1 MKSLRRVLS
10 VVPAACLGLAG
21 AAVLAPPAHAAG
33 ANIQITEIAY
43 GGKVTGSTTG
53 GDGEYVEI
61 TNEGDA
67 FQDLTGWTYDTGA
80 TQPTAGAGISLS
92 GTLAPGASLI
102 VTDVAAAEFRA
113 EWGLKS
119 SVQVISNNKTHTLD
133 GGPNAAYVFDAG
145 DTVVDTVAYPAK
157 GAAGAFTGKGQAMT
171 ATAATSS
178 QSTTAGWAVE
188 TVGDSEGSW
197 TSASGAVGSPG
208 ASTYGT
214 STPASVRTATVVEDP
229 HSVLKI
235 GAVDATAGTVTLHNT
250 GTSDHDISGWTIQDA
265 AGTVITIPAG
275 TTLAAGASQT
285 FTATAN
291 TFDAGTDTA
300 KLYDGTT
307 LVDSSAWNADANGA
321 DVTINE
327 VSSDNA
333 TAAQLAAG
341 DPMGDAIELY
351 NKGDAAVDLTGWK
364 QIDSGAASSATTFG
378 PIYVNGS
385 STPASTMT
393 IPAHGYAVF
402 SSKAGLSSGG
412 DGVKLYLPDGTLV
425 DSLTYGAGE
434 AGIDEAADPDNTI
447 RSVAA
452 CPDGSHTYLKV
463 TSYSFGASNAAA
475 CATGVAL
482 GSSTGPTSDVP
493 CTTEAPSAT
502 TDPVAGAVAWPGSQD
517 VAVADGVC
525 AWDGGG
531 TQQDLSGLVFDPT
544 DPNILWA
551 VKNKS
556 VVYKLTKTAGVWQKI
571 TTDGWANGKNITF
584 PGGTGLPDSEGMTV
598 GPDGALYVT
607 TERDNANNSVPLD
620 TILRFDPTGSGTTL
634 TATDEWNL
642 TSDLFAADDSA
653 DANLGFEGVT
663 YVPDSYLTANGFIDD
678 HTHAAYDPATYPT
691 KETAGLFF
699 AAVEKTGHLE
709 AYALNSDHTF
719 ARVADIATGMAGV
732 MDVSYDAGL
741 HRIWAQCDN
750 TCGVSLT
757 LLKVGFD
764 GHVTPEKHFARPT
777 GLPDNNLEG
786 FAVAPVST
794 AVNGEREAVW
804 SDDGNFGTSST
815 GVATLAADG
824 GHSLWTGLMNVDLGL
839 GAQGYD
845 ATKPVILA
853 HADPAPNAAGWNN
866 STVTVS
872 YTCTDAGSG
881 VDDAASDLATD
892 VLTASGT
899 ATATCVD
906 LAGNSATATYT
917 AKIDTVAPSASAI
930 TVAGPSSV
938 HSGAVSFTLGSSEAD
953 VVSYRCK
960 LDGTDA
966 GFVACSAYARSG
978 LAAGSY
984 TLEVEAVDIAGNVS
998 APAKHA
1004 FSVVAESSTGGTT
1017 PTKPIKP
1024 VVIHPVTGKPK
1035 VGKKLTVTLTAPSGA
1050 TITYQWYA
1058 GGKKIKHATKKSLK
1072 LTKALK
1078 HKKIRVKV
1086 VVRVPGQAPV
1096 VKTLKVSRP
1105 IH

>member
-67 FQDLTGWTYDTGA
+67 SQDLTGWTYDTGA

-145 DTVVDTVAYPAK
+145 DVVVDTVAYPAK

-188 TVGDSEGSW
+188 TVGDSEGAW

-235 GAVDATAGTVTLHNT
+235 GAVDATAGTVTVHNT

-333 TAAQLAAG
+333 TAAQMAAG

-385 STPASTMT
+385 TTPASTMT

-402 SSKAGLSSGG
+402 SSRAGLSSGG

-551 VKNKS
+551 VKNKERR
-556 VVYKLTKTAGVWQKI
+556 LQAHQ
-571 TTDGWANGKNITF
+571 DRRRLA
-584 PGGTGLPDSEGMTV
+584 EGHH
-598 GPDGALYVT
+598 G
-607 TERDNANNSVPLD
+607 
-620 TILRFDPTGSGTTL
+620 
-634 TATDEWNL
+634 
-642 TSDLFAADDSA
+642 
-653 DANLGFEGVT
+653 
-663 YVPDSYLTANGFIDD
+663 
-678 HTHAAYDPATYPT
+678 
-691 KETAGLFF
+691 
-699 AAVEKTGHLE
+699 
-709 AYALNSDHTF
+709 
-719 ARVADIATGMAGV
+719 RV
-732 MDVSYDAGL
+732 
-741 HRIWAQCDN
+741 
-750 TCGVSLT
+750 
-757 LLKVGFD
+757 
-764 GHVTPEKHFARPT
+764 
-777 GLPDNNLEG
+777 
-786 FAVAPVST
+786 
-794 AVNGEREAVW
+794 GERQGHHLPEWHRAARLRGH
-804 SDDGNFGTSST
+804 DGR
-815 GVATLAADG
+815 
-824 GHSLWTGLMNVDLGL
+824 
-839 GAQGYD
+839 
-845 ATKPVILA
+845 PR
-853 HADPAPNAAGWNN
+853 
-866 STVTVS
+866 
-872 YTCTDAGSG
+872 
-881 VDDAASDLATD
+881 
-892 VLTASGT
+892 
-899 ATATCVD
+899 
-906 LAGNSATATYT
+906 
-917 AKIDTVAPSASAI
+917 
-930 TVAGPSSV
+930 
-938 HSGAVSFTLGSSEAD
+938 
-953 VVSYRCK
+953 RC
-960 LDGTDA
+960 
-966 GFVACSAYARSG
+966 
-978 LAAGSY
+978 
-984 TLEVEAVDIAGNVS
+984 
-998 APAKHA
+998 
-1004 FSVVAESSTGGTT
+1004 
-1017 PTKPIKP
+1017 
-1024 VVIHPVTGKPK
+1024 
-1035 VGKKLTVTLTAPSGA
+1035 
-1050 TITYQWYA
+1050 
-1058 GGKKIKHATKKSLK
+1058 
-1072 LTKALK
+1072 ALR
-1078 HKKIRVKV
+1078 HHR
-1086 VVRVPGQAPV
+1086 A
-1096 VKTLKVSRP
+1096 
-1105 IH
+1105 